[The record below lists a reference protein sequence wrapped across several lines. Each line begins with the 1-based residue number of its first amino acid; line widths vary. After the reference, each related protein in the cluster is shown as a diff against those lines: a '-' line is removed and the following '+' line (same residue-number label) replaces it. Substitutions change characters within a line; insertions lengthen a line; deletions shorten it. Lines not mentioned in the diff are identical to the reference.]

1 MKNFVNLSVYHSPR
15 IINGKKAAK
24 KMKRTY
30 VFSFYGKRNGNGFSL
45 PGGDSSAYSL
55 RDQLIISDKRSALPT
70 TPIPKTVL
78 SFRTTTGNKYDD
90 GVSSFQQITDICTQ
104 PASIYRFKVDN
115 RNNTKRCEIYPKFTI
130 KTPEQ
135 SQ

>member
-1 MKNFVNLSVYHSPR
+1 MNLSVWLSPR

-30 VFSFYGKRNGNGFSL
+30 VFSFYEKKDSNGFFL
-45 PGGDSSAYSL
+45 PGGNSSAYSL
-55 RDQLIISDKRSALPT
+55 RDQLNISDKRSTLPT

-90 GVSSFQQITDICTQ
+90 GVSSFQQITDMC
-104 PASIYRFKVDN
+104 K
-115 RNNTKRCEIYPKFTI
+115 
-130 KTPEQ
+130 
-135 SQ
+135 